1 MSLTTTYQ
9 PGQSVTLPARD
20 SIAPTIVERVYAGR
34 GKSIDQPLIKR
45 LSDDLLWTVA
55 DRCPNL
61 QPAILAEL
69 ERREALRGHA
79 APNGGQR

>member
-1 MSLTTTYQ
+1 MTDNRDSVAPATAGVALLDEQQ
-9 PGQSVTLPARD
+9 PGCD
-20 SIAPTIVERVYAGR
+20 
-34 GKSIDQPLIKR
+34 KSINQPLIKR
-45 LSDDLLWTVA
+45 VSGDLLWTVA

-69 ERREALRGHA
+69 ERRETVPGHA

>member
-1 MSLTTTYQ
+1 M
-9 PGQSVTLPARD
+9 
-20 SIAPTIVERVYAGR
+20 PTSR
-34 GKSIDQPLIKR
+34 IDQPLIKR
-45 LSDDLLWTVA
+45 VSDDLLWTVA

-69 ERREALRGHA
+69 ERRETLRCHA